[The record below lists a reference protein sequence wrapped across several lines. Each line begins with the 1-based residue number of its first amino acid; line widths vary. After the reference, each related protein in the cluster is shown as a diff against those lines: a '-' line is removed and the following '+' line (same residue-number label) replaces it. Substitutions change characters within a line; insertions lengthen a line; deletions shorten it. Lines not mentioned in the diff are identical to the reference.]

1 MGIRAA
7 FFALALVPGA
17 NAAAAGPGDP
27 LSVFA
32 ARAVPRGPIALAV
45 GPARSLATER
55 LGTDACRRIFEEVPD
70 FTGRPVARRLE
81 DAGRSPSAHFARL
94 LFVEGAGG
102 PCGASLVA
110 AWSVAGDVRVRI
122 CPLTFGAAAA
132 RDRREAAAI
141 LIHEALHTLGVA
153 EDAAHEPLTSFVRRR
168 CGL

>member
-1 MGIRAA
+1 MRIRALLAALGVA
-7 FFALALVPGA
+7 FGMNPHLAGMDPALAA
-17 NAAAAGPGDP
+17 
-27 LSVFA
+27 FA
-32 ARAVPRGPIALAV
+32 PRPVPRGPLALFLS
-45 GPARSLATER
+45 PARALATER

-70 FTGRPVARRLE
+70 FTGRPVARRLA
-81 DAGRSPSAHFARL
+81 DARRSPSAHFARL

-110 AWSVAGDVRVRI
+110 AWSVAGDLRVRI
-122 CPLTFGAAAA
+122 CPLTFGATAA

-153 EDAAHEPLTSFVRRR
+153 EDAAHEPLTTFVRRR